1 MAPFAATRF
10 SMSPRPL
17 PAARK
22 YSWLISAL
30 LALLLGYLQA
40 CAISWPGSGAA
51 LWWLQIAATAGL
63 FTLLQ
68 NSKSARAAALLGF
81 LFAVAWLSGTVW
93 WLYISLHRFGGLA
106 SPLAAL
112 SVLALC
118 AMLSIYY
125 GLAAGFY
132 KRLSLRYAAKPAWA
146 AISFIAFWLM
156 AELARNSWFTGFPW
170 GASGYAHI
178 DGPLA
183 PYAPYVGV
191 YGVGA
196 LASLL
201 ACSLAVFLGR
211 AWQARH
217 SDRQLSVQIIRSSAV
232 TYFVGV
238 LFLLSAPYLLPASGA
253 GSSPSRSPIAVQLL
267 QGNIAQGEKFQVSSG
282 VPDALFWYRLSLM
295 RSTASLTITPET
307 AIPLL
312 PDELPQGYWLGLQQ
326 YYARS
331 GKAALI
337 GMPLGNVDEGYV
349 NAVVGLKPSPAS
361 SHYAYFKQHLVP
373 FGEFIPPLFRWFT
386 DLLQI
391 PLGDFNRGD
400 YAQASF
406 DWNGE
411 RWAPNICYED
421 LFGEELAAR
430 FVAAAPAP
438 TVLVNMSNLAWFGEG
453 AAIQQHRNISRM
465 RSLELDRPMLR
476 ATNTGSTVHINR
488 YGRVVA
494 ELATGQRG
502 VLDAQVQGNDG
513 ITFFASWA
521 GVWGQKPLWL
531 VAFLLLACAQLAAK
545 VAFLR
550 KIR

>member
-1 MAPFAATRF
+1 
-10 SMSPRPL
+10 MSTSPQ
-17 PAARK
+17 PAIR
-22 YSWLISAL
+22 SHGLLIRVLGAL
-30 LALLLGYLQA
+30 ALGYLQA

-68 NSKSARAAALLGF
+68 HSKSARFAGLLGF
-81 LFAVAWLSGTVW
+81 LFAVAWLCGTVW

-118 AMLSIYY
+118 AVLSIYY
-125 GLAAGFY
+125 GLAATFY
-132 KRLSLRYAAKPAWA
+132 KYLSLKYAVKPAVA
-146 AISFIAFWLM
+146 AIFFVAFCLM

-183 PYAPYVGV
+183 PFAPYVGV
-191 YGVGA
+191 YGIGA

-201 ACSLAVFLGR
+201 ACSLAVFLCR
-211 AWQARH
+211 AWQACH
-217 SDRQLSVQIIRSSAV
+217 SDGQMGRREVRNSALV
-232 TYFVGV
+232 YFGCLLV
-238 LFLLSAPYLLPASGA
+238 LLIAPYLLPTSGA
-253 GSSPSRSPIAVQLL
+253 GSASRAPIAVQLL

-295 RSTASLTITPET
+295 RSSASLTITPET

-326 YYARS
+326 HYAQS

-349 NAVVGLKPSPAS
+349 NAVVGLKPSPAA

-386 DLLQI
+386 DLLHI

-400 YAQASF
+400 YAPASF

-430 FVAAAPAP
+430 FVSAAAPP

-453 AAIQQHRNISRM
+453 AAIHQHRNISRM

-476 ATNTGSTVHINR
+476 ATNTGATVHINR

-531 VAFLLLACAQLAAK
+531 VAFLLLACGQLAAK

>member
-1 MAPFAATRF
+1 
-10 SMSPRPL
+10 MSTSPQ
-17 PAARK
+17 PAAR
-22 YSWLISAL
+22 SHGLLIRVLIAL
-30 LALLLGYLQA
+30 VLGYLQA

-68 NSKSARAAALLGF
+68 HSKSARAAGLLGF
-81 LFAVAWLSGTVW
+81 LFALAWLCGTVW

-118 AMLSIYY
+118 ALLSIYY
-125 GLAAGFY
+125 GLAGLIY
-132 KRLSLRYAAKPAWA
+132 KHLSNKYAVKPATA
-146 AISFIAFWLM
+146 AIFFIVFWLM

-170 GASGYAHI
+170 GASGYAQI

-183 PYAPYVGV
+183 AFAPHVGV

-201 ACSLAVFLGR
+201 ACSLAVFLYAAWHRRQEQTTCIASLGR
-211 AWQARH
+211 APA
-217 SDRQLSVQIIRSSAV
+217 LA
-232 TYFVGV
+232 YLGC
-238 LFLLSAPYLLPASGA
+238 LLLLLGAPYFLPPSGA
-253 GSSPSRSPIAVQLL
+253 GISPSRAPVTVQLL
-267 QGNIAQGEKFQVSSG
+267 QGNIAQGEKFEVSSG
-282 VPDALFWYRLSLM
+282 VPDALFWYRLALL
-295 RSTASLTITPET
+295 RSSASLTITPET

-312 PDELPQGYWLGLQQ
+312 PDELPQGYWLSLQQ
-326 YYARS
+326 YYAQS

-349 NAVVGLKPSPAS
+349 NAVVGLKPSPAA

-386 DLLQI
+386 DLLHI
-391 PLGDFNRGD
+391 PLGDFKRGD

-406 DWNGE
+406 AWAGE
-411 RWAPNICYED
+411 HWAPNICYED

-430 FVAAAPAP
+430 FVSGTSAPS
-438 TVLVNMSNLAWFGEG
+438 VLVNMSNLAWFGEG
-453 AAIQQHRNISRM
+453 AAMQQHRNISRM

-476 ATNTGSTVHINR
+476 ATNTGATVHIDR
-488 YGRVVA
+488 QGRVVA
-494 ELATGQRG
+494 ELARAQRG
-502 VLDAQVQGNDG
+502 VLETQVQGNDG
-513 ITFFASWA
+513 ITFFAWWA
-521 GVWGQKPLWL
+521 GTWGQRPLWA
-531 VAFLLLACAQLAAK
+531 VAFLLLLCTLLAAK
-545 VAFLR
+545 
-550 KIR
+550 IRFQWENKLA